1 MVPDPIPTP
10 KSDYADFGDQRIKHL
25 EMIQAVVARLGG
37 NGFLIKGWAVT
48 VAGAFVAL
56 AVNAEDCSFARVGIA
71 SSVVFWGLDGYF
83 LRAERRFRALGDRV
97 RKFDPKIE
105 PFFMGATANRFVQEF
120 DQRKRWEMSWGGA
133 SASWTLMIFYG
144 ALVGTGLAASLLV

>member
-1 MVPDPIPTP
+1 MS
-10 KSDYADFGDQRIKHL
+10 SDSSEMSHKTYEDFEDKRIKHL

-48 VAGAFVAL
+48 IAGAFVAL
-56 AVNAEDCSFARVGIA
+56 AVNAKDCSFARVGIA

-83 LRAERRFRALGDRV
+83 LRAERRFRALGGRV
-97 RKFDPKIE
+97 RKFDPTVE
-105 PFFMGATANRFVQEF
+105 PFFMGATCKSFIQEL
-120 DQRKRWEMSWGGA
+120 DKRERWKMSWGGA

-144 ALVGTGLAASLLV
+144 ALVGTSLAASFLV